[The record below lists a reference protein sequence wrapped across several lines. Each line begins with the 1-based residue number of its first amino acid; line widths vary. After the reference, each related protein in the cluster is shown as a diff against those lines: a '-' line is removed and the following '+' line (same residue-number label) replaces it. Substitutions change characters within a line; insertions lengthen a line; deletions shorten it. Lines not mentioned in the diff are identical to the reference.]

1 MDSEASF
8 YMSSES
14 SENLERGE
22 EPGLNDFDLIKLRK
36 LTENRLV
43 LSKNQDVMMHE
54 RTQKRVA
61 SS

>member
-22 EPGLNDFDLIKLRK
+22 EPELNDFDLIKLRK
-36 LTENRLV
+36 ITENRLV
-43 LSKNQDVMMHE
+43 LSKKQDVMMHE